1 MIMIILVSVTATS
14 FVILLLFSLPICFR
28 LRATLFSAEGVGVGV
43 SSLYSS
49 NTNPDTDPR
58 SDYCTSTR
66 TFHSMHISSFSSSS
80 DVPFVFSAFALFFI
94 PNLLPS
100 PMVAATSR
108 PMLFDAGMGQ
118 VSLAPGLSSCVPPRT
133 RWRLP
138 HLGYLGDEES
148 RYEILD
154 NQGP

>member
-1 MIMIILVSVTATS
+1 
-14 FVILLLFSLPICFR
+14 
-28 LRATLFSAEGVGVGV
+28 
-43 SSLYSS
+43 
-49 NTNPDTDPR
+49 
-58 SDYCTSTR
+58 
-66 TFHSMHISSFSSSS
+66 
-80 DVPFVFSAFALFFI
+80 
-94 PNLLPS
+94 
-100 PMVAATSR
+100 
-108 PMLFDAGMGQ
+108 MLFDAGMGQ